1 MKSAFATIA
10 LGLALLLPAPAL
22 ANVNNQ
28 CNYLTTQVEH
38 YGGMYKRAKDMGNE
52 VWEER
57 IGAHLENLVEQRAA
71 KCPEFT
77 KDDRTMR
84 ILAALF
90 KLGAQ
95 AAVTYFT
102 MGVF

>member
-1 MKSAFATIA
+1 MKSVFATIA
-10 LGLALLLPAPAL
+10 LGLAFLLPSPAL

-38 YGGMYKRAKDMGNE
+38 YGGQYKRAKDMGNE

-57 IGAHLENLVEQRAA
+57 IGAHLKNLTEQRAA
-71 KCPEFT
+71 MCPEYA
-77 KDDRTMR
+77 KDDRVQRMM
-84 ILAALF
+84 LALL

-95 AAVTYFT
+95 AAIAYFT
-102 MGVF
+102 GGFF